1 MNERNQNPSALAAS
15 APPPVAGL
23 LDDLADRLLALVSV
37 PDTFT
42 PVPGADVQGTGVP
55 CADVQGTDMS
65 CAVYLYPHI
74 SVDGDAVG
82 SVLALGLA
90 LEKVGVP
97 FYFPLDEAIPPKLA
111 FLPALDRVES
121 IDADALAMAARPVSR
136 PRQLAA
142 VAIDCSGPE
151 RLGARRTW
159 YLQAPVQLVLDHHVS
174 DRPAEPGYVIDTT
187 AAAVG
192 ELVFELIS
200 ILGKK
205 TNRNLM
211 DPTLAMLL
219 MVAIMSDTGSFVY
232 SNTTSRTFSIA
243 AQLMQPPLDLRAIT
257 YELFDRS
264 SAAKL
269 RLRGQIFSAAQIS
282 HQDRII
288 YAAVD
293 EPMMVRCQA
302 SDHDLDGIIADL
314 RNVSG
319 IDAAFLVRCQPD
331 GTLRVNIRSSER
343 FDAAAFARQFGGG
356 GHPRAAGMT
365 LAGMTLA
372 DAADVIVQKAG
383 ECL

>member
-1 MNERNQNPSALAAS
+1 MNDRDRNQSAFTAC
-15 APPPVAGL
+15 APLPVAGL
-23 LDDLADRLLALVSV
+23 LDDLADRLLAIASG
-37 PDTFT
+37 TGAFT
-42 PVPGADVQGTGVP
+42 PGTG
-55 CADVQGTDMS
+55 
-65 CAVYLYPHI
+65 AVYLYPHI

-90 LEKVGVP
+90 LEKAGVP
-97 FYFPLDEAIPPKLA
+97 FLFPLDEAVPPKLA
-111 FLPALDRVES
+111 FLPALERVES
-121 IDADALAMAARPVSR
+121 VDARALATEPAGRPM
-136 PRQLAA
+136 QLAA
-142 VAIDCSGPE
+142 LAIDCSGPE
-151 RLGARRTW
+151 RLGARRAW
-159 YLQAPVQLVLDHHVS
+159 YLQAPVHLVLDHHVS

-192 ELVFELIS
+192 ELVFELIL
-200 ILGKK
+200 ILGHK
-205 TNRNLM
+205 TNRSLM
-211 DPTLAMLL
+211 DPTIARLL
-219 MVAIMSDTGSFVY
+219 MAAIMSDTGSFVY
-232 SNTTSRTFSIA
+232 SNTSARTFYIA
-243 AQLMQPPLDLRAIT
+243 AQLIQYPLDLRAIT

-269 RLRGQIFSAAQIS
+269 RLRGLVFTAAQLS

-288 YAAVD
+288 YAAVN
-293 EPMMVRCQA
+293 EPMMARCQA

-319 IDAAFLVRCQPD
+319 IDVAFLVRCQPD

-365 LAGMTLA
+365 LTGMTLA
-372 DAADVIVQKAG
+372 DAAEVIPLKAG

>member
-1 MNERNQNPSALAAS
+1 M
-15 APPPVAGL
+15 
-23 LDDLADRLLALVSV
+23 
-37 PDTFT
+37 
-42 PVPGADVQGTGVP
+42 QGTGVP

-257 YELFDRS
+257 YELFDR
-264 SAAKL
+264 
-269 RLRGQIFSAAQIS
+269 
-282 HQDRII
+282 
-288 YAAVD
+288 
-293 EPMMVRCQA
+293 
-302 SDHDLDGIIADL
+302 
-314 RNVSG
+314 
-319 IDAAFLVRCQPD
+319 
-331 GTLRVNIRSSER
+331 
-343 FDAAAFARQFGGG
+343 
-356 GHPRAAGMT
+356 
-365 LAGMTLA
+365 
-372 DAADVIVQKAG
+372 
-383 ECL
+383 